1 MLSDEKEVF
10 SEFLEIELRGER
22 LFLLPD
28 RAFWWPSRQ
37 RLIVADVHL
46 GKATHFNRHGSV
58 LPIQSAIK
66 DLRKLK
72 LLSEGLEIRSLL
84 VLGDLFHSTY
94 NNEFEWLQALRDSVQ
109 GLQLE
114 VVRGNHD
121 IVHPKHFSEAGILLH
136 TDVLEDGP
144 FLFVHDPTQVSAD
157 GLYPIGG
164 HVHPGVALYG
174 RARQREKLSCFYI
187 GVEYALLP
195 AFGSL
200 TGLHAVRHS
209 VAGDR
214 IIAIV
219 GDKLVE
225 VPSPFKTEA
234 SSGR

>member
-1 MLSDEKEVF
+1 MGSEKQLF

-28 RAFWWPSRQ
+28 RALWWPARQ
-37 RLIVADVHL
+37 RLIVADIHL

-58 LPIQSAIK
+58 LPVQGAIK

-72 LLSEGLEIRSLL
+72 LLSEALEIRSLL
-84 VLGDLFHSTY
+84 VLGDLFHSEY
-94 NNEFEWLQALRDSVQ
+94 NNEFGWLQDLRDSVQ

-121 IVHPKHFSEAGILLH
+121 IVHPKYFSEAGILLH
-136 TDVLEDGP
+136 ADVLEDGP
-144 FLFVHDPTQVSAD
+144 FLFVHDPTQVSVG
-157 GLYPIGG
+157 GLYPVGG

-174 RARQREKLSCFYI
+174 RARQREKLSCFYV
-187 GVEYALLP
+187 GVDYALLP

-200 TGLHAVRHS
+200 TGIHQVRHS
-209 VAGDR
+209 AAGDR

-219 GDKLVE
+219 GEKLVE